1 MVIGF
6 VFAVVGI
13 IPMGFIASIFTG
25 SWDELGNLF
34 LWLLITFGHG
44 GLGLW
49 LMSKSEKEKS

>member
-1 MVIGF
+1 VIGF